1 MIDLSNEARDAIG
14 KIEKLLR
21 LAGKNTNEA
30 EASAAAAK
38 AQELMTKYNLDMA
51 TVEQGS
57 DSGKREDAKLSGGL
71 YHYQR
76 DLWRA
81 VAELNFCLHWSQY
94 VYDRDKVGRR
104 KATWKDQYG
113 SEYLNRQAPV
123 GNVNKIK
130 RGQVI
135 KVQGGYRFVHRVVG
149 RKVNVAATRVMA
161 EYLEQTIERLTRE
174 RLKGEGSQF
183 FTRWA
188 ISYREGI
195 ASTIVDKIY
204 QRRQHLLRAEARK
217 QREAEKRATEAA
229 AAPFSS
235 ATALT
240 LSDYVKSEHDA
251 NMDVVNGE
259 GWSAR
264 VAMRRAEAAR
274 EAAEEEAA
282 YVAWAKANP
291 EEAQRKE
298 AEERAERAKYRYR
311 GGRADYRD
319 NKKVDYGAYRSGEE
333 AGKNVSLDQQADD
346 RRGRRAIR

>member
-1 MIDLSNEARDAIG
+1 MTDLSDEARDAIG

-38 AQELMTKYNLDMA
+38 AQELMTRYNLDMA

-94 VYDRDKVGRR
+94 VYDKDKVGRKKASWRDSYNSEGANGER
-104 KATWKDQYG
+104 KIR
-113 SEYLNRQAPV
+113 E
-123 GNVNKIK
+123 
-130 RGQVI
+130 GQVI
-135 KVQGGYRFVHRVVG
+135 KVQGGYRFVHQVVG

-161 EYLEQTIERLTRE
+161 EYLEQAIERLTRE
-174 RLKGEGSQF
+174 RLNGEGSQF

-195 ASTIVDKIY
+195 ASTIIDKIY
-204 QRRQHLLRAEARK
+204 ERRSHLLRAEKRK
-217 QREAEKRATEAA
+217 QHAADKRAAEAA

-240 LSDYVKSEHDA
+240 LSDYVKSEYDA

-264 VAMRRAEAAR
+264 VAMARAEAAR

-282 YVAWAKANP
+282 YVAWKTANP
-291 EEAQRKE
+291 EEARKKE
-298 AEERAERAKYRYR
+298 AEEREARKKDRYR
-311 GGRADYRD
+311 GGSRSYEDRKADNR
-319 NKKVDYGAYRSGEE
+319 DYGAYRSGEE

-346 RRGRRAIR
+346 RRGRKEIG

>member
-1 MIDLSNEARDAIG
+1 MIDLSPEARDAIG

-21 LAGKNTNEA
+21 LAGKNTSQA
-30 EASAAAAK
+30 EASSAAAK
-38 AQELMTKYNLDMA
+38 AQELMTRYNLDMA

-76 DLWRA
+76 DLWYA

-94 VYDRDKVGRR
+94 VYDKDKTGRR
-104 KATWKDQYG
+104 KATRRDVIMSAYDDRPIPILR
-113 SEYLNRQAPV
+113 E
-123 GNVNKIK
+123 
-130 RGQVI
+130 GQII
-135 KVQGGYRFVHRVVG
+135 KVQGGYRFVHQVVG

-161 EYLEQTIERLTRE
+161 EYLEQVIERLTRE
-174 RLKGEGSQF
+174 RLNGEGSQF

-195 ASTIVDKIY
+195 ASTIIDKIY
-204 QRRQHLLRAEARK
+204 QRRQHLIRAEQRK
-217 QREAEKRATEAA
+217 QREADKRAAEAA

-235 ATALT
+235 ATALM

-264 VAMRRAEAAR
+264 VALARAEAAR
-274 EAAEEEAA
+274 EAAEEEAC
-282 YVAWAKANP
+282 YVAWAKTNP
-291 EEAQRKE
+291 EEAAKQEAKEREARK
-298 AEERAERAKYRYR
+298 KDRYR

-319 NKKVDYGAYRSGEE
+319 RKQTDYGAYRSGEE
-333 AGKNVSLDQQADD
+333 AGKNVSLDQQTDD
-346 RRGRRAIR
+346 RRGRRAIG